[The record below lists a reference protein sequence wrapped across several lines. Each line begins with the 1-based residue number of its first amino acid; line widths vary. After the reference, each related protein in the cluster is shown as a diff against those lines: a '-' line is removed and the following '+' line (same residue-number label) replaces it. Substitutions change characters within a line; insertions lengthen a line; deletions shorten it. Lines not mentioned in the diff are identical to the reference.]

1 VKGRVF
7 LSPAA
12 DRDIDGHLVFI
23 AKDNPEAAM
32 RFMEVAADTC
42 VKIAQTPGMG
52 SLRKFGIPR
61 LEGIRM
67 FPLPGFDKYLV
78 FYRATSRKIEIV
90 RVLHAARDIAGIINA
105 DSPGRR

>member
-1 VKGRVF
+1 MKGRVF

-12 DRDIDGHLVFI
+12 DRDIDGHLVFM

-32 RFMEVAADTC
+32 RFLDVVADAC

-52 SLRKFGIPR
+52 ALRKFRNPR

-67 FPLPGFDKYLV
+67 FPLPGFEKYLV

-90 RVLHAARDIAGIINA
+90 RVLHAARDIAGIFNA
-105 DSPGRR
+105 DPPERR